1 MIMPAGRPLLLPANP
16 KFIALSFALAMLL
29 QMLLGLLGWYWL
41 PDVLAIVVVFWTVHQ
56 PRRVGLV
63 LAFVM
68 GLALDVHESALLG
81 QNALSYVVLSGLAT
95 VAQRRV
101 LWFPLREQA
110 LQILPLFLVAAVVEW
125 LTRLVAHDVLPAWSQ
140 LPAPFFKR
148 PCGLWWGLCCWHR
161 SGARSIA
168 MTSGRFEHVFEPVI
182 TGGIARYP
190 RRDPAFSKPGGVG
203 AVGGPVLLCAAGQPI
218 GLFASG
224 AP

>member
-101 LWFPLREQA
+101 LWFPLR
-110 LQILPLFLVAAVVEW
+110 
-125 LTRLVAHDVLPAWSQ
+125 
-140 LPAPFFKR
+140 
-148 PCGLWWGLCCWHR
+148 
-161 SGARSIA
+161 
-168 MTSGRFEHVFEPVI
+168 
-182 TGGIARYP
+182 
-190 RRDPAFSKPGGVG
+190 
-203 AVGGPVLLCAAGQPI
+203 
-218 GLFASG
+218 
-224 AP
+224 